1 VVIGKKKGKS
11 MFRLSV
17 TIQARD
23 THKIVAYLEG
33 IQWEIAGGAIA
44 GPGWELVE
52 DA

>member
-1 VVIGKKKGKS
+1 VVIGKKKGRN

-17 TIQARD
+17 TIQAKD
-23 THKIVAYLEG
+23 THKIIAQLESV
-33 IQWEIAGGAIA
+33 QWEIAGGAIA